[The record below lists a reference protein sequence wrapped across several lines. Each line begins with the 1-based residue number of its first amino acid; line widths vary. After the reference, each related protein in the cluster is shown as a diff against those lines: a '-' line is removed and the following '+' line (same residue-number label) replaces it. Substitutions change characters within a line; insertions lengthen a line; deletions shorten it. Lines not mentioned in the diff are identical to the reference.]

1 MMMKGIQL
9 VFHIDQAGYQATVA
23 LSIFASDANF
33 FEKNITKFER
43 STR

>member
-1 MMMKGIQL
+1 MMNGIQL
-9 VFHIDQAGYQATVA
+9 VFPIDQAGYQATVA

-33 FEKNITKFER
+33 FDKNITKFDP